1 MQMLLVAPRY
11 RKRLILRA
19 FASDP
24 FLRAREWGYCR
35 CAVATLGSSR
45 QMKTGIGT

>member
-11 RKRLILRA
+11 KKRLILRA

-24 FLRAREWGYCR
+24 FCAGERGYCR
-35 CAVATLGSSR
+35 FAVATLGSSR